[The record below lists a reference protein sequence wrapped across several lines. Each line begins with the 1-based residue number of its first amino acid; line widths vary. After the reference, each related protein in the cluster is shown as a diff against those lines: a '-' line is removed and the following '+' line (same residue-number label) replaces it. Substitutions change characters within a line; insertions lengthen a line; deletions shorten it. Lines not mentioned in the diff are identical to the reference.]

1 MQWIRFLLWPFGL
14 IYGSL
19 TSLRNALY
27 NSGILSVY
35 KPPGPVV
42 CVGNL
47 STGGTGKT
55 PHVIHLATHLG
66 KTERVGILSRGY
78 GRKSS
83 GFRWVKPSDSWA
95 QVGDEPLEMALR
107 VPKAVIAVCEDRV
120 EGLKRLF
127 QEGRVDV
134 VIMDDGFQHR
144 RVKPGFQILL
154 TSHHRPFFHDF
165 ILPVGNLREWA
176 SGFRRADFL
185 LITKTP
191 PQGEKLRLPD
201 RVNLPYAYS
210 TNRYTDPVCM
220 YAGRRDHASN
230 RTDAKAEAAPDR
242 DTLDALKASGAVAVS
257 AIADPSKFIAALQ
270 PELRILASL
279 SWRDHHPFNASD
291 VEKIKAAAQQYG
303 APVITTLKDYV
314 RLREIWEKEDGGD
327 LWVLPQAVE
336 PLTESFYNE
345 LQNYVTRTKR
355 S

>member
-35 KPPGPVV
+35 EPPGPVV

-83 GFRWVKPSDSWA
+83 GFRWVKQSDSWA

-107 VPKAVIAVCEDRV
+107 VPQAVIAVCEDRV

-144 RVKPGFQILL
+144 SVKPGFSVLL
-154 TSHHRPFFHDF
+154 TAYHQPFFNDF

-176 SGFRRADFL
+176 NGVRRAQYV

-191 PQGEKLRLPD
+191 PHAKELQLPKS
-201 RVNLPYAYS
+201 VNLPYAYS
-210 TNRYTDPVCM
+210 RNNFTDPICM
-220 YAGRRDHASN
+220 LDGKNKTQPSQELNKRSPEL
-230 RTDAKAEAAPDR
+230 TP
-242 DTLDALKASGAVAVS
+242 LDALKASGVIAVS

-270 PELRILASL
+270 PELRILAAL

-291 VEKIKAAAQQYG
+291 VKKIKAAAQQYG

-314 RLREIWEKEDGGD
+314 RLREIWENEDGGD